1 MSIPVGSVLASPDS
15 LLSMT
20 REGDVGHPLCRVFKA
35 PCFSSNLSTFRSN

>member
-20 REGDVGHPLCRVFKA
+20 REGDVGHPLIQSAMF
-35 PCFSSNLSTFRSN
+35 